1 MSWFCDT
8 PEAEEQMKI
17 CEKNKCPGCT
27 KCIWIEE
34 SGWAKTQYAKPLKAE
49 SHPLMEKIIDKFDG
63 KIIK

>member
-8 PEAEEQMKI
+8 PEAAEQRKI
-17 CEKNKCPGCT
+17 CEENKCPGCT

-34 SGWAKTQYAKPLKAE
+34 SGWAKAQYAKPAPAE
-49 SHPLMEKIIDKFDG
+49 PHPLMKQIIEKFDG